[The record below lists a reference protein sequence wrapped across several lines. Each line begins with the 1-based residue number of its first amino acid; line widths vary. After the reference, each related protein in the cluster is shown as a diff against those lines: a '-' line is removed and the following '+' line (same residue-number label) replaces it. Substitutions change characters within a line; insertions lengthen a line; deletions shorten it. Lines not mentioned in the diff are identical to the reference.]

1 MKTKRFFQPLFLLAL
16 LLVAAGSFGQQAM
29 AQEDTCAVNVIHTYM
44 NGRLVP
50 WDSVEVKVARNVGD
64 SYYLD
69 HSFMMYPPDTILS
82 NCVTG
87 IQEHFF
93 SNGFSLS
100 QNYPNPCAGESRV
113 KLTTRTAGSVKLQ
126 VMDLQ
131 GRLCCQRTEMLPAGE
146 HQLSI
151 TLPHGGVYFVQA
163 ETNEGSKV
171 SKVLCTEGRG
181 SGFDIR
187 VMSSSY
193 QIEEKVEKGGEGL
206 FNMTDRMII
215 TAYIT
220 YNGEVRSNGWS
231 VNYTSELDGEIISEW
246 LYNQGSVNIHFNQR
260 EECED
265 FTFANRSSQVIVT
278 SSMCLPFMEYPVG
291 CNVTFYDSTFYSAPE
306 LCFQSLS
313 SKWQFNG
320 WYKYRY
326 YPSLGKFCVCAM
338 DETLP
343 PDVPTPTS
351 SQMSHC
357 AVRIIDVI
365 TCDAIMIKNA
375 GQVGFFG
382 DDTYEYMIF
391 NQ

>member
-1 MKTKRFFQPLFLLAL
+1 MKTRNFFKTLL
-16 LLVAAGSFGQQAM
+16 LLVVMVVVGGFSQQTM

-44 NGRLVP
+44 NGRLIP
-50 WDSVEVKVARNVGD
+50 WDSVEVKVTRNVGN
-64 SYYLD
+64 SYYID

-87 IQEHFF
+87 IHEHFF

-100 QNYPNPCAGESRV
+100 QSFPNPCQGENRV
-113 KLTTRTAGSVKLQ
+113 KLTTQTAGSVKLQ
-126 VMDLQ
+126 VMDMQ
-131 GRLCCQRTEMLPAGE
+131 GRLCCQRTGVLPAGE

-151 TLPHGGVYFVQA
+151 TLPHSGVYFVQA
-163 ETNEGSKV
+163 ETDEGRKM

-187 VMSSSY
+187 VISSSY

-220 YNGEVRSNGWS
+220 YNGEVRSNGWL
-231 VNYTSELDGEIISEW
+231 VNYTDELDGQIISEW

-260 EECED
+260 ETCED
-265 FTFANRSSQVIVT
+265 FTFANKSSQLIVS
-278 SSMCLPFMEYPVG
+278 SSMCLPFMDYPVG
-291 CNVTFYDSTFYSAPE
+291 CNVTFYDSTFYSVPE
-306 LCFQSLS
+306 SCFQSLS
-313 SKWQFNG
+313 STWQLNG

-326 YPSLGKFCVCAM
+326 YPSLERMCVCGM

-343 PDVPTPTS
+343 PDVPSPTS

-357 AVRIIDVI
+357 VVRIIDVVS
-365 TCDAIMIKNA
+365 CDAIMVKNI
-375 GQVGFFG
+375 GQVGFYG
-382 DDTYEYMIF
+382 EAPYEYMIF

>member
-1 MKTKRFFQPLFLLAL
+1 
-16 LLVAAGSFGQQAM
+16 
-29 AQEDTCAVNVIHTYM
+29 
-44 NGRLVP
+44 
-50 WDSVEVKVARNVGD
+50 
-64 SYYLD
+64 
-69 HSFMMYPPDTILS
+69 
-82 NCVTG
+82 
-87 IQEHFF
+87 
-93 SNGFSLS
+93 
-100 QNYPNPCAGESRV
+100 
-113 KLTTRTAGSVKLQ
+113 
-126 VMDLQ
+126 
-131 GRLCCQRTEMLPAGE
+131 MLPAGE
-146 HQLSI
+146 HQLLL
-151 TLPHGGVYFVQA
+151 TLPHSGVYFVQA
-163 ETNEGSKV
+163 ETNEGRKV

-187 VMSSSY
+187 VSSSSY
-193 QIEEKVEKGGEGL
+193 QIEKKADRGGEGL

-220 YNGEVRSNGWS
+220 YNGEVRSNGWT
-231 VNYTSELDGEIISEW
+231 VNYTSELDGEVISEW

-265 FTFANRSSQVIVT
+265 FTFANRSSQVIVS
-278 SSMCLPFMEYPVG
+278 SSMCLPFMDYPVG
-291 CNVTFYDSTFYSAPE
+291 CNVTFYDSIFYSAPE

-313 SKWQFNG
+313 STWQFNG

-338 DETLP
+338 DEPLP

-357 AVRIIDVI
+357 AVRMVDVV
-365 TCDAIMIKNA
+365 TCDAIMIKNT

-382 DDTYEYMIF
+382 DDTYEHIIF

>member
-1 MKTKRFFQPLFLLAL
+1 MKTRKIFQSIVLFMLLT
-16 LLVAAGSFGQQAM
+16 VAGGFSAK

-87 IQEHFF
+87 IHEHFF

-100 QNYPNPCAGESRV
+100 QSFPNPCQGENRV
-113 KLTTRTAGSVKLQ
+113 KLTTQTAGSVKLQ
-126 VMDLQ
+126 VMDMQ

-187 VMSSSY
+187 VVSSLY
-193 QIEEKVEKGGEGL
+193 QIEEKSERGGEGL